1 MSDGRRPGPQQTPLH
16 PSNSNPGGTSRKGH
30 GSLASWQHMGSLQ
43 AQALGTQPTLGTPYT
58 AQPFPQWVCA
68 GGGKLHQTHHPR
80 LLTWG
85 LRGEAVTG
93 QRCLPLMAGRGLEA
107 KPYFCKTEGH
117 SASPQSW
124 TDTEGCTRCLQA
136 CLGPHE
142 RWA

>member
-16 PSNSNPGGTSRKGH
+16 PSNSNPGGTSRKGP

-85 LRGEAVTG
+85 LGGKAVTG
-93 QRCLPLMAGRGLEA
+93 QRCLPLTAGRGLEPSHTSVRQRGTVRPLRA
-107 KPYFCKTEGH
+107 GPTQRAAPA
-117 SASPQSW
+117 AS
-124 TDTEGCTRCLQA
+124 RHA
-136 CLGPHE
+136 
-142 RWA
+142 